1 MKEAATHDVEEKTLV
16 FDSETGEQVIWRSA
30 RRRMALA
37 TRTRRAVA
45 VAPGTF
51 AAAATSVAP
60 TLIEALVAERARL
73 ATIVAHLDGTIAA
86 LGGAS

>member
-1 MKEAATHDVEEKTLV
+1 MKEAATHDVEEKTITPTAASKPRLV
-16 FDSETGEQVIWRSA
+16 
-30 RRRMALA
+30 L
-37 TRTRRAVA
+37 
-45 VAPGTF
+45 
-51 AAAATSVAP
+51 SVAP